1 MFIIFVFPYIK
12 IGKLYMVIVIKN
24 AETGSNNT
32 SKSEKLSF
40 GSYRLATALLENI
53 NSKTPR

>member
-1 MFIIFVFPYIK
+1 
-12 IGKLYMVIVIKN
+12 MVIVIKN

-40 GSYRLATALLENI
+40 GSYRLAETTDDNI
-53 NSKTPR
+53 NKNTPK

>member
-1 MFIIFVFPYIK
+1 
-12 IGKLYMVIVIKN
+12 MVIVIKN

-40 GSYRLATALLENI
+40 ESYRLATALLENI